1 MGDGQVFPQAAHG
14 LHLVAVHGMNHRTGT
29 EEEQRLE
36 ESVRKEVE
44 HGGRIAL
51 ARMTAHTRHA
61 ERDHHIGYL
70 RNGGKGQYPFDVGL
84 RDGDDR
90 GKKRR
95 ESTHVGYQ
103 REYIGRGEIV
113 EREHPRDKVDARH
126 HHRGGMDERRHRRRT
141 LHGVRKPDVQRK
153 HCRLAGRPHKEERH
167 RPRCGRKAEERTARQ
182 GGHRQG
188 SIVGRQQSEV
198 ERTRIERKD
207 KNAD

>member
-70 RNGGKGQYPFDVGL
+70 RM
-84 RDGDDR
+84 
-90 GKKRR
+90 
-95 ESTHVGYQ
+95 
-103 REYIGRGEIV
+103 V
-113 EREHPRDKVDARH
+113 EKAN
-126 HHRGGMDERRHRRRT
+126 T
-141 LHGVRKPDVQRK
+141 
-153 HCRLAGRPHKEERH
+153 RLMSVCVMAMTAA
-167 RPRCGRKAEERTARQ
+167 KAP
-182 GGHRQG
+182 
-188 SIVGRQQSEV
+188 
-198 ERTRIERKD
+198 
-207 KNAD
+207 